1 MRIQKYCIITILL
14 ALLMS
19 ACALSKQPA
28 PSDLQARET
37 REDGFSRTDYID
49 ADGTLTNHPE
59 KGYATVLR
67 TEDGAG
73 HVLLEQYLNAGG
85 HPARL
90 KAGYC
95 TIARQYNDLGQCVRI
110 EYQDCKGQPVNTQS
124 GYAVITRAYDS
135 AGRIE
140 SQFYLDRSG
149 NPVRDWTGTY
159 GFRRAYNDAGQVSA
173 ILYLDARG
181 NPCPTDM
188 GYASVRRTYR
198 DGSIH
203 TERYFAA
210 DGTPAASDLG
220 QFGVQYGY
228 DASGH
233 ITERTYLGADGRITA
248 LSRGYSILRTAYDES
263 GAKTSDAYF
272 DAEGNP
278 AMVQGRY
285 HRIVYRDGREH
296 YYDAAGNSLFLPDIF
311 LRANFAVVVCA
322 GIALC
327 ALAIL
332 LPPACRAILLG
343 LYLAF
348 IGYMTFMNR
357 ESGDPRS
364 RLELFWSYRRFFQN
378 SATRTEI
385 LNNILLFVPFGA
397 LMRSLSRNRRRLW
410 IIPLLSVGIELT
422 QYVTGLGLCELDDI
436 LNNTLGGLAGYLLI
450 GAVRKYK
457 KTN

>member
-19 ACALSKQPA
+19 ACAMSKQPA
-28 PSDLQARET
+28 PSDLQAREM

-49 ADGTLTNHPE
+49 ADGTLTDHPE

-67 TEDGAG
+67 TEDEAG
-73 HVLLEQYLNAGG
+73 HVLLEQYLD
-85 HPARL
+85 ARGRPVRL
-90 KAGYC
+90 NAGYC
-95 TIARQYNDLGQCVRI
+95 AIARQYNDLGQCVRI
-110 EYQDCKGQPVNTQS
+110 EYQDCKGQPVNTRS

-140 SQFYLDRSG
+140 SQFYLDRAG

-159 GFRRAYNDAGQVSA
+159 GFRREYNDAGQVGA

-285 HRIVYRDGREH
+285 HRIVYRDGKTV
-296 YYDAAGNSLFLPDIF
+296 YYDTVGNPRFLPDMF
-311 LRANFAVVVCA
+311 LHANFAFVVCI

-327 ALAIL
+327 VLAMV
-332 LPPACRAILLG
+332 LPPSCRAILLG

-348 IGYMTFMNR
+348 MGYMTLMNR
-357 ESGDPRS
+357 ESGDPQAKLR
-364 RLELFWSYRRFFQN
+364 LFWSYRRFFQ
-378 SATRTEI
+378 SPVLRKEV

-397 LMRSLSRNRRRLW
+397 LVRALSSHRQWLW
-410 IIPLLSVGIELT
+410 IIPVLSIGIELT

-436 LNNTLGGLAGYLLI
+436 VSNSIGGLAGYLLVS
-450 GAVRKYK
+450 AACKCK
-457 KTN
+457 KAN